1 MKLPDFKIR
10 CSAIGQIMTNSRK
23 KGELSKTAQSYIDT
37 WIKEQIYNR
46 RKVVTT
52 KYMEKGN
59 IVEDRSIAFAGRVL
73 NADITKNQQRY
84 ENELLIGT
92 PDVITDD
99 YVFDLKNSWDCFTFP
114 LFKSDVPNTDYLYQA
129 QGYMALTGLHHY
141 KLIYTLMDTPDSLI
155 ENEFKFSSQ
164 LDFDTFAADYRYN
177 KIDDAYRIRIFE
189 IERDDEVI
197 AAIYERVK
205 ECREYI
211 NKLIL
216 PYSCY
221 LLSNENTKSN

>member
-37 WIKEQIYNR
+37 WIKEQIYKR
-46 RKVVTT
+46 RKVITT

-114 LFKSDVPNTDYLYQA
+114 LFYDDVPNKDYFYQA

-155 ENEFKFSSQ
+155 EREFKYSDQ
-164 LDFDTFAADYRYN
+164 LDFNTFAKDYKYN
-177 KIDDAYRIRIFE
+177 EIDDAYRIRIFE
-189 IERDDEVI
+189 IERDDEII

-211 NKLIL
+211 KNLI
-216 PYSCY
+216 
-221 LLSNENTKSN
+221 K